1 MNPKS
6 HVSDGSLKMFVLLSF
21 LQDINNEQTLLEREQ
36 SQFPMLQTL
45 IADKQPYEQLWT
57 TALNFQSMSEE
68 WMSGRWLKLGNHA
81 HYLYFHDC
89 VQKALNSTITAG
101 GPLNNCYNILHFLDL
116 LTVRSFPTPECWEN
130 FWWAGRHVEDHA

>member
-68 WMSGRWLKLGNHA
+68 WMSGR
-81 HYLYFHDC
+81 
-89 VQKALNSTITAG
+89 
-101 GPLNNCYNILHFLDL
+101 
-116 LTVRSFPTPECWEN
+116 
-130 FWWAGRHVEDHA
+130 